1 MSVSR
6 RSFLKAAGGSAL
18 LGVTSTVEARPNKE
32 PPLNAVGMLYDAT
45 ICIGCKACMAGC
57 KAANN
62 MPVENTEEQP
72 IWDTP
77 PDISDKTLNAIKV
90 YKNGTAAVKDQ
101 EINGFSFIKRHCMH
115 CVDPVCVSVCPVNA
129 MRKNPITGVV
139 THHSDVCI
147 GCRYCVWSCPYKV
160 PAYEFDRALGQI
172 QKCQLCDH
180 RLKKGLLPACV
191 ENCPTGASLFGTRQE
206 LLEEAKRRLSMRPGE
221 EYEYPMN
228 TLASPH
234 THIAP
239 VKNYQKHIYGE
250 KEGGGTQVI
259 MLAGVPFDKL
269 GIPDLPT
276 KSAASRSE
284 GVQHSIYKGM
294 VGPFLLLA
302 GLLYITRKNIRQP
315 GEDHH
320 KKNKEENE
328 Q

>member
-1 MSVSR
+1 
-6 RSFLKAAGGSAL
+6 
-18 LGVTSTVEARPNKE
+18 
-32 PPLNAVGMLYDAT
+32 
-45 ICIGCKACMAGC
+45 
-57 KAANN
+57 
-62 MPVENTEEQP
+62 
-72 IWDTP
+72 
-77 PDISDKTLNAIKV
+77 
-90 YKNGTAAVKDQ
+90 
-101 EINGFSFIKRHCMH
+101 
-115 CVDPVCVSVCPVNA
+115 
-129 MRKNPITGVV
+129 
-139 THHSDVCI
+139 
-147 GCRYCVWSCPYKV
+147 
-160 PAYEFDRALGQI
+160 
-172 QKCQLCDH
+172 
-180 RLKKGLLPACV
+180 
-191 ENCPTGASLFGTRQE
+191 
-206 LLEEAKRRLSMRPGE
+206 
-221 EYEYPMN
+221 MN

-269 GIPDLPT
+269 GIPDLEE

-284 GVQHSIYKGM
+284 GVQHAIYKGM